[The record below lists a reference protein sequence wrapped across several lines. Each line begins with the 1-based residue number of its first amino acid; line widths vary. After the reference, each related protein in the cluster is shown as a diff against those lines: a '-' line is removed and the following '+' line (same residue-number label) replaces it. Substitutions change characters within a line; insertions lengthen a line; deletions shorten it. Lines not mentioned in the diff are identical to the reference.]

1 MGALEIVDQVMPDDD
16 HCFSSDH
23 SYSIINQRTNDDE
36 NEFDRTFESDIFSD
50 GMDLLINQADADN
63 QTSEF

>member
-36 NEFDRTFESDIFSD
+36 NESDRFFESDIFSD
-50 GMDLLINQADADN
+50 NG
-63 QTSEF
+63 SSH